1 MKKLLIP
8 AILSAGMAMSGSA
21 NALQILDAWQVDL
34 TSNGG
39 GVSTNIGNWVISGG
53 ASTVDIDTNGAA
65 LAVGQGFTEF
75 GSVFSIT
82 YTPNNV
88 VGIGDFGAPSA
99 LLTGGPAL
107 TLEFT
112 GLSGKITGLDGNE
125 VRFGYT
131 SFVGDVN
138 LWLGAPGGTK
148 LAEFDIVSPSSGQ
161 QDLNLSGG
169 FAINGTND
177 IVGLVLDSNYTTD
190 LFRDSLGNSLDPLV
204 LAGELFASVQTQNRL
219 TGQSVVNGN
228 DLRLTFQSTGTF
240 DLARQVP
247 EPGSIALIGI
257 GLLAFGYSKR
267 STKANYSGMVA

>member
-8 AILSAGMAMSGSA
+8 ALLSAGMAMSSSA

-34 TSNGG
+34 TTSGG
-39 GVSTNIGNWVISGG
+39 GLTTNIGNWVISGG

-65 LAVGQGFTEF
+65 LAVGQSFSEF
-75 GSVFSIT
+75 GSVFSIS

-88 VGIGDFGAPSA
+88 VGIGDFGAPS
-99 LLTGGPAL
+99 LISTGGPAL

-112 GLSGKITGLDGNE
+112 GLAGTLTGIDANE

-148 LAEFDIVSPSSGQ
+148 LAEFDIISPSSGQ
-161 QDLNLSGG
+161 QDLALSGG

-177 IVGLVLDSNYTTD
+177 IVGLVLASNYTSN
-190 LFRDSLGNSLDPLV
+190 LFRDSLGNSLDALV

-219 TGQSVVNGN
+219 TGQSVINVN
-228 DLRLTFQSTGTF
+228 DTRLTFQSTGTF
-240 DLARQVP
+240 DLAKVP
-247 EPGSIALIGI
+247 EPGSIALMGI
-257 GLLAFGYSKR
+257 GLLAFGYSRR
-267 STKANYSGMVA
+267 STKVSYSGMVA